1 MKEWEED
8 TAQNN
13 KKLVDSNKKDPQIS
27 YGGQA
32 LIEGVMIRG
41 KKAAV
46 LAVRSP
52 DGEIVKEQI
61 KFSRFY
67 NRSLL
72 KIPILRGIL
81 NLADSLVVGT
91 RALNFSANIAEGE
104 TDPKKNSEGINL
116 AIVISLSLIIAIG
129 IFFVT
134 PALVSRGFHY
144 LGFNN
149 LLVSFLEGLIR
160 LVFVIGYIYII
171 GLSKDIRRVF
181 QYHGAEHMA
190 VWTHEDGMDL
200 SKSNL
205 RNFTKEHPRCG
216 TSFILLVVMVS
227 IIVFM
232 LFPRDNLIIF
242 ILLRIILVPVIAGIS
257 YELLKIGS
265 RSRFKLVK
273 NLLNGP
279 GILIQKLT
287 TKEPDESQLEVAIES
302 MEYAIKLNED

>member
-1 MKEWEED
+1 
-8 TAQNN
+8 
-13 KKLVDSNKKDPQIS
+13 LSDSNKKDSQIS

>member
-1 MKEWEED
+1 MS
-8 TAQNN
+8 
-13 KKLVDSNKKDPQIS
+13 DSNKKDSQIS

-46 LAVRSP
+46 LAVRNP
-52 DGEIVKEQI
+52 EGEIIKEQI
-61 KFSRFY
+61 QFSRFY

-104 TDPKKNSEGINL
+104 IDSEKNSEGINL

-149 LLVSFLEGLIR
+149 LLVSLLEGLIR
-160 LVFVIGYIYII
+160 LIFVIGYIYLI

-190 VWTHEDGMDL
+190 VWAHEAGANL

-205 RNFTKEHPRCG
+205 KNFTKEHPRCG

-232 LFPRDNLIIF
+232 LFPRDNLMLF
-242 ILLRIILVPVIAGIS
+242 VLLRIILVPIIAGIS

-279 GILIQKLT
+279 GMLIQKLT

-302 MEYAIKLNED
+302 MEYAVKLNEN

>member
-1 MKEWEED
+1 
-8 TAQNN
+8 
-13 KKLVDSNKKDPQIS
+13 LSDSNKKDSQIS

-46 LAVRSP
+46 LAVRNP
-52 DGEIVKEQI
+52 DGEIIKEQI
-61 KFSRFY
+61 QFSRFY

-104 TDPKKNSEGINL
+104 IDSEKNSEGINL

-149 LLVSFLEGLIR
+149 LLVSLLEGLIR
-160 LVFVIGYIYII
+160 LIFVIGYIYLI

-190 VWTHEDGMDL
+190 VWTHEAGANL

-205 RNFTKEHPRCG
+205 KNFTKEHPRCG

-232 LFPRDNLIIF
+232 LFPRDNLIF
-242 ILLRIILVPVIAGIS
+242 FVLLRIILVPIIAGIS

-279 GILIQKLT
+279 GMLIQKLT

-302 MEYAIKLNED
+302 MEYAVELNEN

>member
-1 MKEWEED
+1 
-8 TAQNN
+8 
-13 KKLVDSNKKDPQIS
+13 
-27 YGGQA
+27 
-32 LIEGVMIRG
+32 MIRG

-46 LAVRSP
+46 LAVRNP
-52 DGEIVKEQI
+52 DGEIIKEQI
-61 KFSRFY
+61 QFSRFY

-104 TDPKKNSEGINL
+104 VDSEKNSEGINL

-149 LLVSFLEGLIR
+149 LLVSLLEGLIR
-160 LVFVIGYIYII
+160 LIFVIGYIYLI

-190 VWTHEDGMDL
+190 VWTHEAGTNL

-205 RNFTKEHPRCG
+205 KNFTKEHPRCG

-232 LFPRDNLIIF
+232 LFPRDNLIYF
-242 ILLRIILVPVIAGIS
+242 VLLRIILVPIIAGIS

-279 GILIQKLT
+279 GMLIQKLT

-302 MEYAIKLNED
+302 MEYAIKLNEN

>member
-1 MKEWEED
+1 MS
-8 TAQNN
+8 
-13 KKLVDSNKKDPQIS
+13 DSNKKDSQIS

-46 LAVRSP
+46 LAVRNP
-52 DGEIVKEQI
+52 DGEIIKEQI
-61 KFSRFY
+61 QFSRFY

-104 TDPKKNSEGINL
+104 IDSEKNSEGINL

-149 LLVSFLEGLIR
+149 LLVSLLEGLIR
-160 LVFVIGYIYII
+160 LIFVIGYIYLI

-190 VWTHEDGMDL
+190 VWTHEAGANL

-205 RNFTKEHPRCG
+205 KNFTKEHPRCG

-232 LFPRDNLIIF
+232 LFPRDNLIF
-242 ILLRIILVPVIAGIS
+242 FVLLRIILVPIIAGIS

-279 GILIQKLT
+279 GMLIQKLT

-302 MEYAIKLNED
+302 MEYAVKLNEN

>member
-1 MKEWEED
+1 MS
-8 TAQNN
+8 
-13 KKLVDSNKKDPQIS
+13 DSNKKDSQIS

-46 LAVRSP
+46 LAVRNP
-52 DGEIVKEQI
+52 DGEIIKEQI
-61 KFSRFY
+61 QFSRFY

-104 TDPKKNSEGINL
+104 IDSEKNSEGINL

-149 LLVSFLEGLIR
+149 LLVSLLEGLIR
-160 LVFVIGYIYII
+160 LIFVIGYIYLI

-190 VWTHEDGMDL
+190 VWAHEAGANL

-205 RNFTKEHPRCG
+205 KNFTKEHPRCG
-216 TSFILLVVMVS
+216 TSFIFLVVMVS

-232 LFPRDNLIIF
+232 LFPRDNLIF
-242 ILLRIILVPVIAGIS
+242 FVLLRIILVPIIAGIS

-279 GILIQKLT
+279 GMLIQKLT

-302 MEYAIKLNED
+302 MEYAVKLNEN

>member
-1 MKEWEED
+1 
-8 TAQNN
+8 
-13 KKLVDSNKKDPQIS
+13 
-27 YGGQA
+27 
-32 LIEGVMIRG
+32 MIRG

-46 LAVRSP
+46 LAVRNS
-52 DGEIVKEQI
+52 DGEIIKKQI
-61 KFSRFY
+61 QFSRFY

-104 TDPKKNSEGINL
+104 VDSEKNSEGINL

-149 LLVSFLEGLIR
+149 LLVSLLEGLIR
-160 LVFVIGYIYII
+160 LIFVIGYIYLI

-190 VWTHEDGMDL
+190 VWTHEAGTNL

-205 RNFTKEHPRCG
+205 KNFTKEHPRCG

-232 LFPRDNLIIF
+232 LFPRDNLIYF
-242 ILLRIILVPVIAGIS
+242 VLLRIILVPIIAGIS

-279 GILIQKLT
+279 GMLIQKLT

-302 MEYAIKLNED
+302 MEYAIKLNEN

>member
-1 MKEWEED
+1 
-8 TAQNN
+8 
-13 KKLVDSNKKDPQIS
+13 LSDSNKKDSQIS

-46 LAVRSP
+46 LAVRNP
-52 DGEIVKEQI
+52 EGEIIKEQI
-61 KFSRFY
+61 QFSRFY

-104 TDPKKNSEGINL
+104 IDSEKNSEGINL

-149 LLVSFLEGLIR
+149 LLVSLLEGLIR
-160 LVFVIGYIYII
+160 LIFVIGYIYLI

-190 VWTHEDGMDL
+190 VWTHEAGANL

-205 RNFTKEHPRCG
+205 KNFTKEHPRCG

-232 LFPRDNLIIF
+232 LFPRDNLIF
-242 ILLRIILVPVIAGIS
+242 FVLLRIILVPIIAGIS

-279 GILIQKLT
+279 GMLIQKLT

-302 MEYAIKLNED
+302 MEYAVKLNEN

>member
-1 MKEWEED
+1 MS
-8 TAQNN
+8 
-13 KKLVDSNKKDPQIS
+13 DSNKKDSQIS

-46 LAVRSP
+46 LAVRNP
-52 DGEIVKEQI
+52 EGEIIKEQI
-61 KFSRFY
+61 QFSRFY

-104 TDPKKNSEGINL
+104 LDSEKNSEGINL

-134 PALVSRGFHY
+134 PALISRGFHY

-149 LLVSFLEGLIR
+149 LLVSILEGLIR
-160 LVFVIGYIYII
+160 LIFVIGYIYLI

-190 VWTHEDGMDL
+190 VWTHEAGTNL

-205 RNFTKEHPRCG
+205 KNFTKEHPRCG

-232 LFPRDNLIIF
+232 LFPRDNLIYF
-242 ILLRIILVPVIAGIS
+242 VLLRIILVPIIAGIS

-279 GILIQKLT
+279 GMLIQKLT

-302 MEYAIKLNED
+302 MEYAIKLNEN

>member
-1 MKEWEED
+1 MSD
-8 TAQNN
+8 P
-13 KKLVDSNKKDPQIS
+13 NKKDSQIS

-46 LAVRSP
+46 LAVRNP
-52 DGEIVKEQI
+52 VGEIIKERIQ
-61 KFSRFY
+61 FSRFY

-104 TDPKKNSEGINL
+104 IDSEKNSEGINL

-134 PALVSRGFHY
+134 PALISRGFHY

-149 LLVSFLEGLIR
+149 LLVSLLEGLIR
-160 LVFVIGYIYII
+160 LIFVIGYIYLI

-190 VWTHEDGMDL
+190 VWTHEAGTNL

-205 RNFTKEHPRCG
+205 KNFTKEHPRCG

-232 LFPRDNLIIF
+232 LFPRDNLIYF
-242 ILLRIILVPVIAGIS
+242 VLLRIILVPIIAGIS

-279 GILIQKLT
+279 GMLIQKLT

-302 MEYAIKLNED
+302 MEYAIKLNEN

>member
-1 MKEWEED
+1 
-8 TAQNN
+8 
-13 KKLVDSNKKDPQIS
+13 
-27 YGGQA
+27 
-32 LIEGVMIRG
+32 MIRG

-46 LAVRSP
+46 LAVRNP
-52 DGEIVKEQI
+52 DGEIIKEQI
-61 KFSRFY
+61 QFSRFY
-67 NRSLL
+67 NRPLL

-104 TDPKKNSEGINL
+104 IDSEKNSEGINL

-134 PALVSRGFHY
+134 PALISRGFHY

-149 LLVSFLEGLIR
+149 LLVSLLEGLIR
-160 LVFVIGYIYII
+160 LIFVIGYIYLI

-190 VWTHEDGMDL
+190 VWTHEAGANL

-205 RNFTKEHPRCG
+205 KNFTKEHPRCG

-232 LFPRDNLIIF
+232 LFPRDNLIF
-242 ILLRIILVPVIAGIS
+242 FVLLRIILVPIIAGIS

-279 GILIQKLT
+279 GMLIQKLT

-302 MEYAIKLNED
+302 MEYAVKLNEN

>member
-1 MKEWEED
+1 
-8 TAQNN
+8 
-13 KKLVDSNKKDPQIS
+13 
-27 YGGQA
+27 
-32 LIEGVMIRG
+32 MIRG

-46 LAVRSP
+46 LAVRNP
-52 DGEIVKEQI
+52 DGEIIKEQI
-61 KFSRFY
+61 QFSRFY

-104 TDPKKNSEGINL
+104 VDSEKNSEGINL

-134 PALVSRGFHY
+134 PALISRGFHY

-149 LLVSFLEGLIR
+149 LLVSLLEGLIR
-160 LVFVIGYIYII
+160 LIFVIGYIYLI

-190 VWTHEDGMDL
+190 VWTHEAGTNL

-205 RNFTKEHPRCG
+205 KNFTKEHPRCG

-232 LFPRDNLIIF
+232 LFPRDNLIYF
-242 ILLRIILVPVIAGIS
+242 VLLRIILVPIIAGIS

-279 GILIQKLT
+279 GMLIQKLT

-302 MEYAIKLNED
+302 MEYAIKLNEN

>member
-1 MKEWEED
+1 MS
-8 TAQNN
+8 
-13 KKLVDSNKKDPQIS
+13 DSNKKDSQIS

-46 LAVRSP
+46 LAVRNP
-52 DGEIVKEQI
+52 DGEIIKEQI
-61 KFSRFY
+61 QFSRFY

-104 TDPKKNSEGINL
+104 IDSEKNSEGINL

-149 LLVSFLEGLIR
+149 LLVSLLEGLIR
-160 LVFVIGYIYII
+160 LIFVIGYIYLI

-190 VWTHEDGMDL
+190 VWTHEAGANL

-205 RNFTKEHPRCG
+205 NNFTKEHPRCG

-232 LFPRDNLIIF
+232 LFPRDNLIF
-242 ILLRIILVPVIAGIS
+242 FVLLRIILVPIIAGIS

-265 RSRFKLVK
+265 RSRFKLIK

-279 GILIQKLT
+279 GMLIQKLT

-302 MEYAIKLNED
+302 MEYAVKLNEN

>member
-1 MKEWEED
+1 MSDPKE
-8 TAQNN
+8 
-13 KKLVDSNKKDPQIS
+13 KDPQVS

-46 LAVRSP
+46 LAVRNP
-52 DGEIVKEQI
+52 EGKIIKERI

-67 NRSLL
+67 NNSLL
-72 KIPILRGIL
+72 KVPILRGIL

-104 TDPKKNSEGINL
+104 QDSTKNSEGLNF
-116 AIVISLSLIIAIG
+116 AIVISISLIIAIG

-134 PALVSRGFHY
+134 PALISRGFHY
-144 LGFNN
+144 LGFSN
-149 LLVSFLEGLIR
+149 LFISFLEGLIR

-190 VWTHEDGMDL
+190 VWTHESGKDL

-232 LFPRDNLIIF
+232 LFPRENLIIF
-242 ILLRIILVPVIAGIS
+242 IMLRIVLVPIIAGIS

-265 RSRFKLVK
+265 RSKFNLVK

-302 MEYAIKLNED
+302 MEYAIKLNEN

>member
-1 MKEWEED
+1 MS
-8 TAQNN
+8 
-13 KKLVDSNKKDPQIS
+13 DSNKKDSQIS

-46 LAVRSP
+46 LAVRNP
-52 DGEIVKEQI
+52 DGEIIKEQI
-61 KFSRFY
+61 QFSRFY

-104 TDPKKNSEGINL
+104 IDSEKNSEGINL

-149 LLVSFLEGLIR
+149 LLVSLLEGLIR
-160 LVFVIGYIYII
+160 LIFVIGYIYLI

-190 VWTHEDGMDL
+190 VWTHEAGANL

-205 RNFTKEHPRCG
+205 KNFTKEHPRCG

-232 LFPRDNLIIF
+232 LFPRDNLILF
-242 ILLRIILVPVIAGIS
+242 VLLRIILVPIIAGIS

-279 GILIQKLT
+279 GMLIQKLT

-302 MEYAIKLNED
+302 MEYAVKLNEN

>member
-1 MKEWEED
+1 MSD
-8 TAQNN
+8 SNN
-13 KKLVDSNKKDPQIS
+13 KDSQIS

-46 LAVRSP
+46 LAVRNP
-52 DGEIVKEQI
+52 DGEIIKEQI
-61 KFSRFY
+61 QFSRFY

-104 TDPKKNSEGINL
+104 IDSEKNSEGINL

-149 LLVSFLEGLIR
+149 LLVSLLEGLIR
-160 LVFVIGYIYII
+160 LIFVIGYIYLI
-171 GLSKDIRRVF
+171 GFSKDIRRVF

-190 VWTHEDGMDL
+190 VWTHEAGANL

-205 RNFTKEHPRCG
+205 KNFTKEHPRCG

-232 LFPRDNLIIF
+232 LFPRDNLILF
-242 ILLRIILVPVIAGIS
+242 VLLRIILVPIIAGIS

-279 GILIQKLT
+279 GMLIQKLT

-302 MEYAIKLNED
+302 MEYAVKLNEN

>member
-1 MKEWEED
+1 MS
-8 TAQNN
+8 
-13 KKLVDSNKKDPQIS
+13 DSNKKDSQIS

-46 LAVRSP
+46 LAVRNP
-52 DGEIVKEQI
+52 DGEIIKEQI
-61 KFSRFY
+61 QFSRFY

-104 TDPKKNSEGINL
+104 IDSEKNSEGINL

-160 LVFVIGYIYII
+160 LIFVIGYIYII

-190 VWTHEDGMDL
+190 VWAHEDGMDL

-205 RNFTKEHPRCG
+205 RNFTKEHPRCR
-216 TSFILLVVMVS
+216 TSYILLVVMVS

-232 LFPRDNLIIF
+232 LFPIDNLILF
-242 ILLRIILVPVIAGIS
+242 VLLRIILVPIIAGIS

-279 GILIQKLT
+279 GMLIQKLT

-302 MEYAIKLNED
+302 MEYAVKLNEN

>member
-1 MKEWEED
+1 MSDLKE
-8 TAQNN
+8 
-13 KKLVDSNKKDPQIS
+13 KDPKIS

-41 KKAAV
+41 NKVAV
-46 LAVRSP
+46 LAVRNP
-52 DGEIVKEQI
+52 EGEIIKERI

-67 NRSLL
+67 NKSLL
-72 KIPILRGIL
+72 KVPILRGIL
-81 NLADSLVVGT
+81 NLVDSLVVGT

-104 TDPKKNSEGINL
+104 EDSTKNSEGLNF
-116 AIVISLSLIIAIG
+116 AIVISMSLIIAIG

-134 PALVSRGFHY
+134 PALISRSFHY
-144 LGFNN
+144 LGFSN
-149 LLVSFLEGLIR
+149 LFISFLEGLIR

-190 VWTHEDGMDL
+190 VWTHEAGKDL

-232 LFPRDNLIIF
+232 LFPRENLIIF
-242 ILLRIILVPVIAGIS
+242 IMLRIVLVPIIAGIS

-265 RSRFKLVK
+265 RSKFNLVK

-302 MEYAIKLNED
+302 MEYAIKLNEN

>member
-1 MKEWEED
+1 
-8 TAQNN
+8 
-13 KKLVDSNKKDPQIS
+13 
-27 YGGQA
+27 
-32 LIEGVMIRG
+32 MIRG

-46 LAVRSP
+46 LAVRNP
-52 DGEIVKEQI
+52 DGEIIKERIQ
-61 KFSRFY
+61 FSRFY

-104 TDPKKNSEGINL
+104 IDSQKNSEGINL

-149 LLVSFLEGLIR
+149 LLVSLLEGLIR
-160 LVFVIGYIYII
+160 LIFVIGYIYLI

-190 VWTHEDGMDL
+190 VWTHEAGTNL

-205 RNFTKEHPRCG
+205 KNFTKEHPRCG

-232 LFPRDNLIIF
+232 LFPRDNLIFF
-242 ILLRIILVPVIAGIS
+242 ILLRIILVPIIAGIS

-279 GILIQKLT
+279 GMLIQKLT

-302 MEYAIKLNED
+302 MEYAIKLNEN

>member
-1 MKEWEED
+1 MS
-8 TAQNN
+8 
-13 KKLVDSNKKDPQIS
+13 DSNKKDSQIS

-46 LAVRSP
+46 LAVRNP
-52 DGEIVKEQI
+52 DGEIIKEQI
-61 KFSRFY
+61 QFSRFY

-104 TDPKKNSEGINL
+104 IDSEKNSEGINL

-149 LLVSFLEGLIR
+149 LLVSLLEGLIR
-160 LVFVIGYIYII
+160 LIFVIGYIYLI

-190 VWTHEDGMDL
+190 VWTHEAGANL

-205 RNFTKEHPRCG
+205 KNRK
-216 TSFILLVVMVS
+216 
-227 IIVFM
+227 
-232 LFPRDNLIIF
+232 
-242 ILLRIILVPVIAGIS
+242 A
-257 YELLKIGS
+257 KI
-265 RSRFKLVK
+265 
-273 NLLNGP
+273 
-279 GILIQKLT
+279 
-287 TKEPDESQLEVAIES
+287 
-302 MEYAIKLNED
+302 

>member
-1 MKEWEED
+1 MSD
-8 TAQNN
+8 P
-13 KKLVDSNKKDPQIS
+13 NKKDSQIS

-46 LAVRSP
+46 LAVRNP
-52 DGEIVKEQI
+52 DGEIIKKQI
-61 KFSRFY
+61 QFSRFY

-104 TDPKKNSEGINL
+104 IDSEKNSEGINL

-134 PALVSRGFHY
+134 PALISRGFHY

-149 LLVSFLEGLIR
+149 LLVSLLEGLIR
-160 LVFVIGYIYII
+160 LIFVIGYIYLI

-190 VWTHEDGMDL
+190 VWTHEAGTNL

-205 RNFTKEHPRCG
+205 KNFTKEHPRCG

-232 LFPRDNLIIF
+232 LFPRDNLIYF
-242 ILLRIILVPVIAGIS
+242 VFLRIILVPIIAGIS

-279 GILIQKLT
+279 GMLIQKLT

-302 MEYAIKLNED
+302 MEYAIKLNEN

>member
-1 MKEWEED
+1 
-8 TAQNN
+8 
-13 KKLVDSNKKDPQIS
+13 
-27 YGGQA
+27 
-32 LIEGVMIRG
+32 MIRG

-46 LAVRSP
+46 LAVRNP
-52 DGEIVKEQI
+52 DGEIIKEQI
-61 KFSRFY
+61 QFSRFY

-104 TDPKKNSEGINL
+104 VDSEKNSEGINL

-134 PALVSRGFHY
+134 PALISRGFHY

-149 LLVSFLEGLIR
+149 LLVSLLEGLIR
-160 LVFVIGYIYII
+160 LIFVIGYIYLI

-190 VWTHEDGMDL
+190 VWTHEAGANL

-205 RNFTKEHPRCG
+205 KNFTKEHPRCG

-232 LFPRDNLIIF
+232 LFPRDNLIYF
-242 ILLRIILVPVIAGIS
+242 VLLRIILVPIIAGIS

-279 GILIQKLT
+279 GMLIQKLT

-302 MEYAIKLNED
+302 MEYAIKLNEN

>member
-1 MKEWEED
+1 LSD
-8 TAQNN
+8 SNN
-13 KKLVDSNKKDPQIS
+13 KDSQIS

-46 LAVRSP
+46 LAVRNP
-52 DGEIVKEQI
+52 DGEIIKEQI
-61 KFSRFY
+61 QFSRFY

-104 TDPKKNSEGINL
+104 IDSEKNSEGINL

-134 PALVSRGFHY
+134 PALLSRGFHY

-149 LLVSFLEGLIR
+149 LLVSLLEGLIR
-160 LVFVIGYIYII
+160 LIFVIGYIYLI

-190 VWTHEDGMDL
+190 VWTHEAGANL

-205 RNFTKEHPRCG
+205 KNFTKEHPRCG

-232 LFPRDNLIIF
+232 LFPRDNLMLF
-242 ILLRIILVPVIAGIS
+242 VLLRIILVPIIAGIS

-279 GILIQKLT
+279 GMLIQKLT

-302 MEYAIKLNED
+302 MEYAVKLNEN

>member
-1 MKEWEED
+1 MS
-8 TAQNN
+8 
-13 KKLVDSNKKDPQIS
+13 DSNKKDSQIS

-46 LAVRSP
+46 LAVRNP
-52 DGEIVKEQI
+52 DGEIIKEQI
-61 KFSRFY
+61 QFSIFY

-104 TDPKKNSEGINL
+104 IDSEKNSEGINL

-149 LLVSFLEGLIR
+149 LLVSLLEGLIR
-160 LVFVIGYIYII
+160 LIFVIGYIYLI

-190 VWTHEDGMDL
+190 VWTHEAGANL

-205 RNFTKEHPRCG
+205 KNFTKEHPRCG

-232 LFPRDNLIIF
+232 LFPRDNLIF
-242 ILLRIILVPVIAGIS
+242 FVLLRIILVPIIAGIS

-265 RSRFKLVK
+265 RSRFKLIK

-279 GILIQKLT
+279 GMLIQKLT

-302 MEYAIKLNED
+302 MEYAVKLNEN

>member
-1 MKEWEED
+1 MS
-8 TAQNN
+8 
-13 KKLVDSNKKDPQIS
+13 DSNKKDSQIS

-46 LAVRSP
+46 LAVRNP
-52 DGEIVKEQI
+52 EGEIIKEQI
-61 KFSRFY
+61 QFSRFY

-104 TDPKKNSEGINL
+104 VDSEKNSEGINL

-149 LLVSFLEGLIR
+149 LLVSLLEGLIR
-160 LVFVIGYIYII
+160 LIFVIGYIYLI

-190 VWTHEDGMDL
+190 VWTHEAGTNL

-205 RNFTKEHPRCG
+205 KNFTKEHPRCG

-232 LFPRDNLIIF
+232 LFPRDNLIFF
-242 ILLRIILVPVIAGIS
+242 ILLRIILVPIIAGIS

-279 GILIQKLT
+279 GMLIQKLT

-302 MEYAIKLNED
+302 MEYAIKLNEN

>member
-1 MKEWEED
+1 MS
-8 TAQNN
+8 
-13 KKLVDSNKKDPQIS
+13 DSNKKDSQIS

-46 LAVRSP
+46 LAVRNP
-52 DGEIVKEQI
+52 DGEIIKEQI
-61 KFSRFY
+61 QFSRFY
-67 NRSLL
+67 NRPLL

-104 TDPKKNSEGINL
+104 IDSEKNSEGINL

-149 LLVSFLEGLIR
+149 LLVSLLEGLIR
-160 LVFVIGYIYII
+160 LIFVIGYIYLI

-190 VWTHEDGMDL
+190 VWTHEAGANL

-205 RNFTKEHPRCG
+205 KNFTKEHPRCG

-232 LFPRDNLIIF
+232 LFPRDNLIF
-242 ILLRIILVPVIAGIS
+242 FVLLRIILVPIIAGIS

-279 GILIQKLT
+279 GMLIQKLT

-302 MEYAIKLNED
+302 MEYAVKLNEN

>member
-1 MKEWEED
+1 MS
-8 TAQNN
+8 
-13 KKLVDSNKKDPQIS
+13 DSNKKDSQIS

-46 LAVRSP
+46 LAVRNP
-52 DGEIVKEQI
+52 DGEIIKEQI
-61 KFSRFY
+61 QFSRFY

-104 TDPKKNSEGINL
+104 IDSEKNSEGINL

-149 LLVSFLEGLIR
+149 LLVSLLEGLIR
-160 LVFVIGYIYII
+160 LIFVIGYIYLI

-190 VWTHEDGMDL
+190 VWTHEAGANL

-205 RNFTKEHPRCG
+205 KNFTKEHPRCG

-232 LFPRDNLIIF
+232 LFPRDNLIF
-242 ILLRIILVPVIAGIS
+242 FVLLRIILVPIIAGIS

-265 RSRFKLVK
+265 RSRFKLIK

-279 GILIQKLT
+279 GMLIQKLT

-302 MEYAIKLNED
+302 MEYAVKLNEN

>member
-1 MKEWEED
+1 MSDPKE
-8 TAQNN
+8 
-13 KKLVDSNKKDPQIS
+13 KDPQVS

-46 LAVRSP
+46 LAVRNP
-52 DGEIVKEQI
+52 EGKIIKERI

-67 NRSLL
+67 NNSLL
-72 KIPILRGIL
+72 KVPILRGIL

-104 TDPKKNSEGINL
+104 QDSTKNSEGLNF
-116 AIVISLSLIIAIG
+116 AIVISISLIIAIG

-134 PALVSRGFHY
+134 PALISRGFHY
-144 LGFNN
+144 LGFSN
-149 LLVSFLEGLIR
+149 LFISFLEGLIR

-190 VWTHEDGMDL
+190 VWTHEAGKDL

-232 LFPRDNLIIF
+232 LFPRENLIIF
-242 ILLRIILVPVIAGIS
+242 IMLRIVLVPIIAGIS

-265 RSRFKLVK
+265 RSKFNLVK

-302 MEYAIKLNED
+302 MEYAIKLNEN

>member
-1 MKEWEED
+1 LSD
-8 TAQNN
+8 SNN
-13 KKLVDSNKKDPQIS
+13 KDSQIS

-46 LAVRSP
+46 LAVRNP
-52 DGEIVKEQI
+52 DGEIIKEQI
-61 KFSRFY
+61 QFSRFY

-104 TDPKKNSEGINL
+104 IDSEKNSEGINL

-149 LLVSFLEGLIR
+149 LLVSLLEGLIR
-160 LVFVIGYIYII
+160 LIFVIGYIYLI

-190 VWTHEDGMDL
+190 VWTHEAGANL

-205 RNFTKEHPRCG
+205 KNFTKEHPRCG

-232 LFPRDNLIIF
+232 LFPRDNLILF
-242 ILLRIILVPVIAGIS
+242 VLLRIILVPIIAGIS

-279 GILIQKLT
+279 GMLIQKLT

-302 MEYAIKLNED
+302 MEYAVKLNEN

>member
-1 MKEWEED
+1 MS
-8 TAQNN
+8 
-13 KKLVDSNKKDPQIS
+13 DSNKKDSQIS

-46 LAVRSP
+46 LAVRNP
-52 DGEIVKEQI
+52 DGEIIKEQI
-61 KFSRFY
+61 QFSRFY

-104 TDPKKNSEGINL
+104 IDSEKNSEGINL

-149 LLVSFLEGLIR
+149 LLVSLLEGLIR
-160 LVFVIGYIYII
+160 LIFVIGYIYLI

-181 QYHGAEHMA
+181 QFHGAEHMA
-190 VWTHEDGMDL
+190 EWAHEAGANL

-205 RNFTKEHPRCG
+205 KNFTKEHPRCG

-232 LFPRDNLIIF
+232 LFPRDNLIF
-242 ILLRIILVPVIAGIS
+242 FVLLRIILVPIIAGIS

-279 GILIQKLT
+279 GMLIQKLT

-302 MEYAIKLNED
+302 MEYAVKLNEN

>member
-1 MKEWEED
+1 MS
-8 TAQNN
+8 
-13 KKLVDSNKKDPQIS
+13 DSNKKDSQIS

>member
-1 MKEWEED
+1 MS
-8 TAQNN
+8 
-13 KKLVDSNKKDPQIS
+13 DSNKKDSQIS

-46 LAVRSP
+46 LAVRNP
-52 DGEIVKEQI
+52 DGEIIKERIQ
-61 KFSRFY
+61 FSRFY

-104 TDPKKNSEGINL
+104 VDSEKNSEGINL

-149 LLVSFLEGLIR
+149 LLVSLLEGLIR
-160 LVFVIGYIYII
+160 LIFVIGYIYLI

-190 VWTHEDGMDL
+190 VWTHEAGTNL

-205 RNFTKEHPRCG
+205 KNFTKEHPRCG

-232 LFPRDNLIIF
+232 LFPRDNLIFF
-242 ILLRIILVPVIAGIS
+242 ILLRIILVPIIAGIS

-279 GILIQKLT
+279 GMLIQKLT

-302 MEYAIKLNED
+302 MEYAIKLNEN

>member
-1 MKEWEED
+1 MSD
-8 TAQNN
+8 P
-13 KKLVDSNKKDPQIS
+13 NKKDSQIS

-46 LAVRSP
+46 LAVRNP
-52 DGEIVKEQI
+52 DGEIIKEQI
-61 KFSRFY
+61 QFSRFY

-104 TDPKKNSEGINL
+104 VDSEKNSEGINL

-149 LLVSFLEGLIR
+149 LLVSLLEGLIR
-160 LVFVIGYIYII
+160 LIFVIGYIYLI

-190 VWTHEDGMDL
+190 VWTHEAGTNL

-205 RNFTKEHPRCG
+205 KNFTKEHPRCG

-232 LFPRDNLIIF
+232 LFPRDNLIYF
-242 ILLRIILVPVIAGIS
+242 VLLRIILVPIIAGIS

-279 GILIQKLT
+279 GMLIQKLT

-302 MEYAIKLNED
+302 MEYAIKLNEN

>member
-1 MKEWEED
+1 MS
-8 TAQNN
+8 
-13 KKLVDSNKKDPQIS
+13 DSNKKDSQIS

-46 LAVRSP
+46 LAVRNP
-52 DGEIVKEQI
+52 DGEIIKEQI
-61 KFSRFY
+61 QFSRFY

-104 TDPKKNSEGINL
+104 IDSEKNSEGINL

-149 LLVSFLEGLIR
+149 LLVSLLEGLIR
-160 LVFVIGYIYII
+160 LIFVIGYIYLI

-190 VWTHEDGMDL
+190 VWTHEAGANL

-205 RNFTKEHPRCG
+205 KNFTKEHPRCG

-232 LFPRDNLIIF
+232 LFPRDNLIF
-242 ILLRIILVPVIAGIS
+242 FVLLRIILVPIIAGIS

-273 NLLNGP
+273 NSLNGP
-279 GILIQKLT
+279 GMLIQKLT
-287 TKEPDESQLEVAIES
+287 TKEPDESRLEVAIES
-302 MEYAIKLNED
+302 MEYAVKLNEN

>member
-1 MKEWEED
+1 MS
-8 TAQNN
+8 
-13 KKLVDSNKKDPQIS
+13 DSNKKDSQIS

-41 KKAAV
+41 KNAAV
-46 LAVRSP
+46 LAVRNP

-91 RALNFSANIAEGE
+91 RALNFSANVAEGE
-104 TDPKKNSEGINL
+104 IDSKKNSSEGINL

-134 PALVSRGFHY
+134 PALVSRSFHY
-144 LGFNN
+144 LGFNS

-160 LVFVIGYIYII
+160 LIFVIGYIYII

-190 VWTHEDGMDL
+190 VWAHEDGMDL
-200 SKSNL
+200 NKSNL

-242 ILLRIILVPVIAGIS
+242 ILLRIILVPIIAGIS

-287 TKEPDESQLEVAIES
+287 TKEPDESQLEVAIKS
-302 MEYAIKLNED
+302 MEYAIELNEN

>member
-1 MKEWEED
+1 MS
-8 TAQNN
+8 
-13 KKLVDSNKKDPQIS
+13 DSNKKDSQIS

-46 LAVRSP
+46 LAVRNP
-52 DGEIVKEQI
+52 DGEIIKEQI
-61 KFSRFY
+61 QFSRFY

-104 TDPKKNSEGINL
+104 IDSEKNSEGINL

-149 LLVSFLEGLIR
+149 LLVSLLEGLIR
-160 LVFVIGYIYII
+160 LIFVIGYIYLI

-190 VWTHEDGMDL
+190 VWAHEAGANL

-205 RNFTKEHPRCG
+205 KNFTKEHPRCG
-216 TSFILLVVMVS
+216 ASFILLVVMVS

-232 LFPRDNLIIF
+232 LFPRDNLIF
-242 ILLRIILVPVIAGIS
+242 FVLLRIILVPIIAGIS

-279 GILIQKLT
+279 GMLIQKLT

-302 MEYAIKLNED
+302 MEYAVKLNEN

>member
-1 MKEWEED
+1 MS
-8 TAQNN
+8 
-13 KKLVDSNKKDPQIS
+13 DSNKKDSQIS

-46 LAVRSP
+46 LAVRNP
-52 DGEIVKEQI
+52 DGEIIKEQI
-61 KFSRFY
+61 QFSRFY

-104 TDPKKNSEGINL
+104 IDSEKNSEGINL

-149 LLVSFLEGLIR
+149 LLVSLLEGLIR
-160 LVFVIGYIYII
+160 LIFVIGYIYLI

-190 VWTHEDGMDL
+190 VWAHEAGANL

-205 RNFTKEHPRCG
+205 KNFTKEHPRCG

-232 LFPRDNLIIF
+232 LFPRDNLMLF
-242 ILLRIILVPVIAGIS
+242 VLLRIILVPIIAGIS

-279 GILIQKLT
+279 GMLIQKLT

-302 MEYAIKLNED
+302 MEYAVKLNEN

>member
-1 MKEWEED
+1 MS
-8 TAQNN
+8 
-13 KKLVDSNKKDPQIS
+13 DSNKKDSQIS

-67 NRSLL
+67 NRTLL

-116 AIVISLSLIIAIG
+116 VIVISISLIIAIG

-160 LVFVIGYIYII
+160 LIFVIGYIYII

-190 VWTHEDGMDL
+190 VWAHEDGMDL

-232 LFPRDNLIIF
+232 LFSRDNLIIF
-242 ILLRIILVPVIAGIS
+242 ILLRIILVPIIAGIS

-265 RSRFKLVK
+265 KSRFKLVK

-279 GILIQKLT
+279 GMLIQKLT
-287 TKEPDESQLEVAIES
+287 TKEPDESQLEVAIKS
-302 MEYAIKLNED
+302 MEYAIELNEN